1 MNIVSFSK
9 DTAIDYE
16 TEMFKH
22 IIKSNSETLIK
33 AFDYDNLESDEAFYI
48 YKDDVNL
55 QYRIMT

>member
-22 IIKSNSETLIK
+22 IIKSNSEALIK
-33 AFDYDNLESDEAFYI
+33 AFDYDNLESDETFYI